1 METVKDRLTAYL
13 KEKGMSKSEFGKR
26 IGVSRAYIQNMA
38 KTIGPDTLQ
47 KISMEF
53 PELDIT
59 WLLTGSHST
68 PDAAPTYF
76 AAEPIAA
83 GTGNGSQS
91 DGVPFFDIEAASCG
105 PLVGFGEAFTSNN
118 IAGRIVIPNMV
129 YKEGDIF
136 IKTQGRSMIDTVHPE
151 LSIPEG
157 AMVLV
162 RPWRANYIQWG
173 EIYCIM
179 TADGYAVKR
188 LKPGTDDEHIS
199 CVSADVDNY
208 PAYELLRSDIV
219 GIGRVLAILSYR
231 TI

>member
-13 KEKGMSKSEFGKR
+13 KEKGMSKSEFGRR
-26 IGVSRAYIQNMA
+26 IGVSRAYIQSMA

-59 WLLTGSHST
+59 WLLTGSRSA
-68 PDAAPTYF
+68 PDAVPSYF
-76 AAEPIAA
+76 AAEPFTA
-83 GTGNGSQS
+83 GHEKGSQS
-91 DGVPFFDIEAASCG
+91 EGVPFFDIEAASCG
-105 PLVGFGEAFTSNN
+105 ALSGFGEAFTSNN
-118 IAGRIVIPNMV
+118 IAGRIVIPNMT

-188 LKPGTDDEHIS
+188 LKPGADDDHIS
-199 CVSADVDNY
+199 CVSADDDNY